1 MAQSLLYRSLSN
13 TTTQITTLIRLEQ
26 LPLKC
31 TSKSRQ
37 SKKTAKMTT
46 WESRAWTYTG
56 GGYPAGLK
64 STVVDVPRGCELKG
78 LWSTPHMLVNI
89 QACALNPVDIQ
100 MINLLSSLIPLK
112 SYQTEKGVACDFSA
126 TVSAGGRT
134 GFMKGDEIFGM
145 TLKPYKYGG
154 GALSEMAELDMSNT
168 VAVKKPAEWSWQ
180 QAAAIPLV
188 WLTARTCIAN
198 VEDYVEQA
206 PGKRLAVLGGSSA
219 TGIYTIMLAKKRGWK
234 VITTSSAK
242 NKDFVTSTLGAD
254 QHVDYTSVSSVRSAI
269 QAFEPDAVVDCVGGT
284 ECVGLPSSKRYITI
298 GKSSFPLRTIATT
311 TAPMAGV
318 STSTRR
324 APSTKPSPTRTI
336 SADIATK
343 PLEPNPLSRTTNTN
357 SLNQLSR
364 RQDRPHA
371 DGWPGHVLQPVVL
384 AHSFPVGTLG
394 TRTARTWR
402 ELRCGDSGHEEG
414 MVGRGQGD
422 AGARADLHRQ
432 RVCL

>member
-1 MAQSLLYRSLSN
+1 
-13 TTTQITTLIRLEQ
+13 
-26 LPLKC
+26 
-31 TSKSRQ
+31 
-37 SKKTAKMTT
+37 
-46 WESRAWTYTG
+46 
-56 GGYPAGLK
+56 
-64 STVVDVPRGCELKG
+64 
-78 LWSTPHMLVNI
+78 
-89 QACALNPVDIQ
+89 

-154 GALSEMAELDMSNT
+154 GALAEMAELDMSNT

-254 QHVDYTSVSSVRSAI
+254 QHVDYTSVSSVRSAV

-298 GKSSFPLRTIATT
+298 GKSSSPQTRSQEPQTLTLSTNLVGDKTGRTQMGGPATYY
-311 TAPMAGV
+311 
-318 STSTRR
+318 
-324 APSTKPSPTRTI
+324 
-336 SADIATK
+336 
-343 PLEPNPLSRTTNTN
+343 NPLSWHTPF
-357 SLNQLSR
+357 Q
-364 RQDRPHA
+364 
-371 DGWPGHVLQPVVL
+371 W
-384 AHSFPVGTLG
+384 
-394 TRTARTWR
+394 ARWA
-402 ELRCGDSGHEEG
+402 
-414 MVGRGQGD
+414 RGQLGLGESYDVVILDMKKEWLEEAKETLVPEQIFIDSEFAFDD
-422 AGARADLHRQ
+422 ALKAFERLNTGRARGKVVITVR
-432 RVCL
+432 

>member
-1 MAQSLLYRSLSN
+1 
-13 TTTQITTLIRLEQ
+13 
-26 LPLKC
+26 
-31 TSKSRQ
+31 
-37 SKKTAKMTT
+37 MTT
-46 WESRAWTYTG
+46 WDSRAWTYTG

-64 STVVDVPRGCELKG
+64 STVVEVPRGCELKG

-112 SYQTEKGVACDFSA
+112 SYQSEKGVACDFSA

-154 GALSEMAELDMSNT
+154 GALAEMAELDMSNT

-254 QHVDYTSVSSVRSAI
+254 QHVDYTSVSSVRSAV

-298 GKSSFPLRTIATT
+298 GESSFPFLLW
-311 TAPMAGV
+311 V
-318 STSTRR
+318 
-324 APSTKPSPTRTI
+324 APSSKV
-336 SADIATK
+336 DK
-343 PLEPNPLSRTTNTN
+343 
-357 SLNQLSR
+357 
-364 RQDRPHA
+364 H
-371 DGWPGHVLQPVVL
+371 
-384 AHSFPVGTLG
+384 
-394 TRTARTWR
+394 
-402 ELRCGDSGHEEG
+402 
-414 MVGRGQGD
+414 
-422 AGARADLHRQ
+422 
-432 RVCL
+432 